1 MDCDSLGSAIFVVV
15 DNLEEELIFTV
26 AVGLEGSGFLVAV
39 DIVVVVGFLARA
51 ADGGRLTSGRKRKII
66 SLDALTLSI
75 IKHFLNL

>member
-15 DNLEEELIFTV
+15 DNLEEELIFRV

-39 DIVVVVGFLARA
+39 DIVVVVGFLARG

-66 SLDALTLSI
+66 SLDAFTLS